1 MIRPKYMR
9 HSVATSISSPLILDK
24 VGDDDKSVAGKS
36 VNSERPKKK
45 KKKERKPRQEKKKI
59 YEVTRK

>member
-45 KKKERKPRQEKKKI
+45 KKRSENLDRK
-59 YEVTRK
+59 RKRFMR